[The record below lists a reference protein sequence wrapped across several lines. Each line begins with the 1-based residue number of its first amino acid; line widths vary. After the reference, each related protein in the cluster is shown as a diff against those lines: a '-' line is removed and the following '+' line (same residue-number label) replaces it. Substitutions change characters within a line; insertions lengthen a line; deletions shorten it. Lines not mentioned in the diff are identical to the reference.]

1 MKRKEDLVFEQL
13 GLKEAIIL
21 TSLDE
26 PLLKIFG
33 GEKLIDIMQ
42 KLGMKED
49 EIIEH
54 KMVSQSIANAQK
66 KIEERMIVEQS
77 VRSQSEWLERSLK

>member
-1 MKRKEDLVFEQL
+1 
-13 GLKEAIIL
+13 
-21 TSLDE
+21 
-26 PLLKIFG
+26 
-33 GEKLIDIMQ
+33 MQ